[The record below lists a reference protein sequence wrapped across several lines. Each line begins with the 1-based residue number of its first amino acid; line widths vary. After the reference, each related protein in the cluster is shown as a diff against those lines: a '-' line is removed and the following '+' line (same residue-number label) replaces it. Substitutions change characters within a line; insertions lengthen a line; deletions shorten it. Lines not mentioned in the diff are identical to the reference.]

1 MSMATQTAQPGG
13 ITAPDEGLATQI
25 RVAVPE
31 RSLRSDL
38 RAVSIVWRRE
48 MIRFRRDRLR
58 AVTSLIQ
65 PLLFLLVLGTG
76 LSSLARG
83 SFPSGVNFKTFI
95 FPGVLAMSVLFT
107 AVFSAASIVWD
118 REFGFLREML
128 VAPVSRSAIVIGKCL
143 GGATIATFQG
153 IVMLALA
160 GLADVPYNPVL
171 ILTLIGELLL
181 LSFTITAFGVMMAAR
196 ITQFQAFMAL
206 TQMLVM
212 PLFFLSGALYP
223 LTGLPGWLSV
233 LTRIDPLTYVVG
245 PDAARGVLA
254 PEHQPAVPVAPV
266 ARDHLGGLGGADL
279 AVAGDRC
286 GHGPGHAGRRHRRV
300 QQDRVTPLR
309 ACAPPGRPPEASGH
323 RATPGGYGGKPPG
336 VAFIGVPTGARNAG
350 RCSDGGPEHRYACY
364 TETPPCASRPDYKPI
379 WPPAPALGFP
389 SAVSTLLFSCSFLAK
404 RR

>member
-1 MSMATQTAQPGG
+1 MRMATQTAQPGG
-13 ITAPDEGLATQI
+13 IAAPDEGLAAQI

-48 MIRFRRDRLR
+48 LIRFRRDRLR

-76 LSSLARG
+76 LSSLAGRN
-83 SFPSGVNFKTFI
+83 FPAGVDFKTFI

-128 VAPVSRSAIVIGKCL
+128 VAPVSRSAIVIGKCF

-153 IVMLALA
+153 IVMLCLA
-160 GLADVPYNPVL
+160 WIAHVPYSPAL

-196 ITQFQAFMAL
+196 IKQFQAFMAL
-206 TQMLVM
+206 TQMLVL

-223 LTGLPGWLSV
+223 LTGLPGLAE
-233 LTRIDPLTYVVG
+233 RADPDRPADVRG
-245 PDAARGVLA
+245 RADAACGVLA
-254 PEHQPAVPVAPV
+254 PEHPPGGLRPSV
-266 ARDHLGGLGGADL
+266 ARDHLERLAGADL
-279 AVAGDRC
+279 AVAGHRGGD
-286 GHGPGHAGRRHRRV
+286 GTGHAGHRDRRV
-300 QQDRVTPLR
+300 Q
-309 ACAPPGRPPEASGH
+309 
-323 RATPGGYGGKPPG
+323 
-336 VAFIGVPTGARNAG
+336 
-350 RCSDGGPEHRYACY
+350 
-364 TETPPCASRPDYKPI
+364 
-379 WPPAPALGFP
+379 
-389 SAVSTLLFSCSFLAK
+389 
-404 RR
+404 

>member
-1 MSMATQTAQPGG
+1 MATQTAQPGEAV
-13 ITAPDEGLATQI
+13 TADAALATQI
-25 RVAVPE
+25 RVAVPQ

-38 RAVSIVWRRE
+38 RAISIVWRRE
-48 MIRFRRDRLR
+48 LIRFRRDRLR

-65 PLLFLLVLGTG
+65 PLLFLVVLGTG

-83 SFPSGVNFKTFI
+83 SMPAGVDFKTFI

-128 VAPVSRSAIVIGKCL
+128 VAPVSRSSIVIGKTL

-153 IVMLALA
+153 IIMLALA
-160 GLADVPYNPVL
+160 WIAHVPYNPVL

-206 TQMLVM
+206 TQMLVF

-245 PDAARGVLA
+245 PMR
-254 PEHQPAVPVAPV
+254 HAVFAHLDLNPLFVAHLSPSITWLGWPVPIWLCLTIV
-266 ARDHLGGLGGADL
+266 ATMGLSL
-279 AVAGDRC
+279 
-286 GHGPGHAGRRHRRV
+286 
-300 QQDRVTPLR
+300 L
-309 ACAPPGRPPEASGH
+309 
-323 RATPGGYGGKPPG
+323 G
-336 VAFIGVPTGARNAG
+336 VAIAEFSR
-350 RCSDGGPEHRYACY
+350 
-364 TETPPCASRPDYKPI
+364 TE
-379 WPPAPALGFP
+379 
-389 SAVSTLLFSCSFLAK
+389 
-404 RR
+404 